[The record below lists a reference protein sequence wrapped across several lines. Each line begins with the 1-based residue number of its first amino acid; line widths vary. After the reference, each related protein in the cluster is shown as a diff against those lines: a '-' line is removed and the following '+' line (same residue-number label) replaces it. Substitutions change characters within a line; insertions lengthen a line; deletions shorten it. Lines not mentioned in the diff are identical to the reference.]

1 MSAVTFTTSSAL
13 RKSTLRQANER
24 LVLNLIRSNPGVSRL
39 DIARTTRLSPSSVT
53 YVVGRLK
60 KRALL
65 VEKKSSS
72 HSQVGRKPTGLYL
85 RSEARTVIGVE
96 IALTETRIATANL
109 NGEILSC
116 ESIPWHANPRV
127 FLGRIHHAIQ
137 SVIRARGKAN
147 ILGVGVAVPGSVD
160 STTGI
165 VQAAENLGWS
175 NVPAGELLAGGIGL
189 RFYCENNAK
198 LSALAERWF
207 YPERNVGNH
216 FAFVC
221 LHTGL
226 GTGVIINGHLLH
238 SGSAAAA
245 EFGHVSLHLDGGRPC
260 PCGNVGCWE
269 QYAADF
275 ALIRL
280 YHEYA
285 GSQASG
291 PENISA
297 EQVVRLAR
305 EGDPAATRALR
316 ETAAEL
322 GSGLVNLI
330 WALNPDTIV
339 LGDYAAEGWDL
350 LQEPLMSAVQSRVAP
365 YLLARLKIYPSA
377 NGANAALMGSIAVV
391 LDRFFHRFDHE
402 ESALDWKPAV
412 VNGLSA

>member
-13 RKSTLRQANER
+13 RKSTLRHANER

-53 YVVGRLK
+53 YVVSRLK
-60 KRALL
+60 KKALL
-65 VEKKSSS
+65 VEKASAN

-85 RSEARTVIGVE
+85 RSDARVVVGVE
-96 IALTETRIATANL
+96 IALAESRVAAADL
-109 NGEILSC
+109 NGQILSC
-116 ESIPWHANPRV
+116 ESIPWHPNPRL
-127 FLGRIHHAIQ
+127 FLSRIHHAIR
-137 SVIRARGKAN
+137 SVVRTRGHAN

-175 NVPAGELLAGGIGL
+175 NVAAGEILSNGLDL

-207 YPERNVGNH
+207 CPERNVGSH
-216 FAFVC
+216 FVFVC

-238 SGSAAAA
+238 AGSAAAA

-280 YHEYA
+280 YHQYA
-285 GSQASG
+285 GSRTNG
-291 PENISA
+291 HEVTSA
-297 EQVVRLAR
+297 EQVVRMAR
-305 EGDPAATRALR
+305 DSDPAAVRAVR

-322 GSGLVNLI
+322 GAGLVNLI

-350 LQEPLMSAVQSRVAP
+350 VRGPLMNAVQSRVAP
-365 YLLARLKIYPSA
+365 YLLARLGIFPSA

-402 ESALDWKPAV
+402 ESTPAW
-412 VNGLSA
+412 GAQSAILSA

>member
-60 KRALL
+60 KKALL
-65 VEKKSSS
+65 IEKKSPN

-85 RSEARTVIGVE
+85 RSEARTVVGVE
-96 IALTETRIATANL
+96 IALAETRIATADL

-116 ESIPWHANPRV
+116 ESIPWHANPRL
-127 FLGRIHHAIQ
+127 FLSRIHHAIR
-137 SVIRARGKAN
+137 SVIRARGQEN

-175 NVPAGELLAGGIGL
+175 NVPAGEILSNGLDL
-189 RFYCENNAK
+189 RFFCENNAK

-207 YPERNVGNH
+207 YPDRNVGNH

-238 SGSAAAA
+238 AGSAAAA
-245 EFGHVSLHLDGGRPC
+245 EFGHVSLHLDGGRSC

-285 GSQASG
+285 GSQAS
-291 PENISA
+291 PEIASA

-305 EGDPAATRALR
+305 EGNPAAARAVR

-322 GSGLVNLI
+322 GAGLVNLI

-350 LQEPLMSAVQSRVAP
+350 VQEPLMQAVQSRVAP
-365 YLLARLKIYPSA
+365 YLLGRLKIYPSA

-402 ESALDWKPAV
+402 ESPLGWAAAA
-412 VNGLSA
+412 NGLSA

>member
-24 LVLNLIRSNPGVSRL
+24 LVLNVIRSNPGVSRL
-39 DIARTTRLSPSSVT
+39 DVARITGLSPSSLT

-60 KRALL
+60 KSRLL
-65 VEKKSSS
+65 VEKKDSN

-85 RSEARTVIGVE
+85 RSDAHVVVGVE
-96 IALTETRIATANL
+96 ISLAESRVATANL
-109 NGEILSC
+109 DGKILSC
-116 ESIPWHANPRV
+116 ESIAWHPNPQL
-127 FLGRIHHAIQ
+127 FLSRIHHVIR
-137 SVIRARGKAN
+137 SVIREQGRN
-147 ILGVGVAVPGSVD
+147 NVLGVGVAVPGSID

-165 VQAAENLGWS
+165 VQAAENLGWV
-175 NVPAGELLAGGIGL
+175 NVRAGEMLSNGL
-189 RFYCENNAK
+189 DVRFYCENNAK

-207 YPERNVGNH
+207 SPERNFGNH
-216 FAFVC
+216 FVFVC

-226 GTGVIINGHLLH
+226 GTGVIIHGHLLH
-238 SGSAAAA
+238 AGSAAAA
-245 EFGHVSLHLDGGRPC
+245 EFGHVTLHLDGGRPC
-260 PCGNVGCWE
+260 PCGNLGCWE

-285 GSQASG
+285 GSRANG
-291 PENISA
+291 HEVTSA

-305 EGDPAATRALR
+305 ENNPAAVRAVR

-322 GSGLVNLI
+322 GAGLVNLI

-350 LQEPLMSAVQSRVAP
+350 VRGPLMSAVQSRVAP

-377 NGANAALMGSIAVV
+377 NGANAALLGSIAVV

-402 ESALDWKPAV
+402 ESAPGWAPLTTS
-412 VNGLSA
+412 LSA

>member
-13 RKSTLRQANER
+13 RKSTLRHANER

-60 KRALL
+60 KKALL
-65 VEKKSSS
+65 VEKASEN
-72 HSQVGRKPTGLYL
+72 HSPVGRKPTGLYL
-85 RSEARTVIGVE
+85 RSDARVVIGVE
-96 IALTETRIATANL
+96 ISLAESRVAAADL
-109 NGEILSC
+109 NGKILSC
-116 ESIPWHANPRV
+116 ESIPWHPNPRL
-127 FLGRIHHAIQ
+127 FLSRIHHAIR
-137 SVIRARGKAN
+137 SVIRERGKGSV
-147 ILGVGVAVPGSVD
+147 LGVGVAVPGSVD

-175 NVPAGELLAGGIGL
+175 NVHAGEILSNGL
-189 RFYCENNAK
+189 DVRFYCENNAK
-198 LSALAERWF
+198 LSAMAERWF
-207 YPERNVGNH
+207 SPERNVGNH
-216 FAFVC
+216 FVFVC

-238 SGSAAAA
+238 AGSAAAA

-285 GSQASG
+285 GSRANG
-291 PENISA
+291 HEVTSA

-305 EGDPAATRALR
+305 EANPAAVRAVR

-322 GSGLVNLI
+322 GAGLVNLI

-350 LQEPLMSAVQSRVAP
+350 VRGPLMSAVQSRVAP
-365 YLLARLKIYPSA
+365 YLLARLRIYPSA
-377 NGANAALMGSIAVV
+377 SGANAALMGSIAVV

-402 ESALDWKPAV
+402 DSAPAW
-412 VNGLSA
+412 GPLTASLSA